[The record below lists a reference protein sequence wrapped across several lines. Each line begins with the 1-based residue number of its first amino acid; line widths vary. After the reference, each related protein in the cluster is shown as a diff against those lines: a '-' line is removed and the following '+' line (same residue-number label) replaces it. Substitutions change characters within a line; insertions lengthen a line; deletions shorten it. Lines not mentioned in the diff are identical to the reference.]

1 MLTLPRPRFVYD
13 ENGNKTDVLL
23 SLADYE
29 AMLEALEDAED
40 ARIFEERRQE
50 GGETISLEAFK
61 EELRL
66 EGRLSG

>member
-1 MLTLPRPRFVYD
+1 MLTLPKPKFVYD

-40 ARIFEERRQE
+40 VLLYDEAKQE
-50 GGETISLEAFK
+50 DDGTLISLEDMK
-61 EELRL
+61 KSL
-66 EGRLSG
+66 GIQ